1 MARKELAIVRTDD
14 TPSPDSRLS
23 PQAKL
28 RIDRALLALWRQEQ
42 ANALA
47 CGEVWYAARYDMP
60 IRRITAEI
68 ARDER
73 RIAEGAA

>member
-1 MARKELAIVRTDD
+1 MRTNDS
-14 TPSPDSRLS
+14 PSPVSRLS
-23 PQAKL
+23 PEAKL
-28 RIDRALLALWRQEQ
+28 RIDCALLALWQQDQ

-47 CGEVWYAARYDMP
+47 CGEAWYAARYDMP
-60 IRRITAEI
+60 IRRMTAEI